1 MGDPSVDEAP
11 LDWQPPPTGST
22 LRAVL
27 CIPIGVLWCMTN
39 LPWMISTMVFT
50 PRYFER
56 NRTRITS
63 SWGRGLL
70 RIFGIKLELHGL
82 HNRDIA
88 GAKILAINHVSIVD
102 LFVYSAAWAD
112 HGTMI
117 YKKELGKIPL
127 MGRVMRMIGFIPVD
141 RSDHRSS
148 LKSMAEAAKQ
158 IRETGLSIWIAPEG
172 TRSRRGGLQEFKM
185 GAFHMA
191 RQTGAPIIPC
201 IMRGA
206 HEINRMGS
214 KIIRSGTIRVDFLE
228 PIETKDWKRN
238 ELRGKAVGL
247 RKQFLKYLPPAP
259 DTPTLEDYARQ
270 DAEQEAAQ
278 ETSASAEPQAQ
289 ARRSE

>member
-1 MGDPSVDEAP
+1 MV
-11 LDWQPPPTGST
+11 
-22 LRAVL
+22 
-27 CIPIGVLWCMTN
+27 N
-39 LPWMISTMVFT
+39 LPWMIFVMACM
-50 PRYFER
+50 PRYFEKH
-56 NRTRITS
+56 RTRITS

-70 RIFGIKLELHGL
+70 RIFGIKMELHGIE
-82 HNRDIA
+82 NRDIK

-102 LFVYSAAWAD
+102 LFIYSAAWTD

-117 YKKELGKIPL
+117 YKNEFDRIPL

-141 RSDHRSS
+141 RSDHRASV
-148 LKSMAEAAKQ
+148 KSMAEAAKR

-191 RQTGAPIIPC
+191 MQTGAPIIPC

-206 HEINRMGS
+206 REVNKMGS

-228 PIETKDWKRN
+228 PIPTDDWKRF
-238 ELRGKAVGL
+238 ELRDKAVEL

-259 DTPTLEDYARQ
+259 DTSTLEDYQRQ
-270 DAEQEAAQ
+270 ESEAVAKAAAEQAAAQ
-278 ETSASAEPQAQ
+278 PEA
-289 ARRSE
+289 

>member
-1 MGDPSVDEAP
+1 
-11 LDWQPPPTGST
+11 
-22 LRAVL
+22 
-27 CIPIGVLWCMTN
+27 MTN
-39 LPWMISTMVFT
+39 LPWMLFVMACM

-56 NRTRITS
+56 NRTRVTS

-70 RIFGIKLELHGL
+70 RIFGIKMDLHGL
-82 HNRDIA
+82 ENRDIE

-102 LFVYSAAWAD
+102 LFIYSAAWTD

-117 YKKELGKIPL
+117 YKKEFDKVPL

-141 RSDHRSS
+141 RSDHRASV
-148 LKSMAEAAKQ
+148 KSMAEAAKR

-172 TRSRRGGLQEFKM
+172 TRSRRGGVQEFKM

-191 RQTGAPIIPC
+191 MQTGAPIIPC

-206 HEINRMGS
+206 GEVNKMGS

-228 PIETKDWKRN
+228 PIQTEDWKRF
-238 ELRGKAVGL
+238 ELRDKAVDL

-259 DTPTLEDYARQ
+259 DTPTLEDYERQ
-270 DAEQEAAQ
+270 AAEAVAA
-278 ETSASAEPQAQ
+278 AVAENSAQ
-289 ARRSE
+289 AEA